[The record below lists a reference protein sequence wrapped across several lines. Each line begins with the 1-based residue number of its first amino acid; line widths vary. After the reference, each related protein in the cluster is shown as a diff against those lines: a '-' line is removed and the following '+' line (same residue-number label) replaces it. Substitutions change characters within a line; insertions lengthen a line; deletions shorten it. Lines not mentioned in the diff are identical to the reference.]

1 MYSVW
6 THLWLSQLGRGCYG
20 HIVGGH
26 QGYCSTTYRAL
37 DGPPQRTVDVN
48 SAGGEKP
55 ALGAES
61 LGWIAA
67 PPLARFGTVGN
78 SPTLSVPYH
87 LHL

>member
-1 MYSVW
+1 MYRVW
-6 THLWLSQLGRGCYG
+6 THLWLSQLGRGCYR
-20 HIVGGH
+20 HIGGGH
-26 QGYCSTTYRAL
+26 QGCCSTAYSAL

-48 SAGGEKP
+48 SAEGEKP

-67 PPLARFGTVGN
+67 LPLARFGMVGN
-78 SPTLSVPYH
+78 SPNLSVPQP